1 MFNFKLCTL
10 SYDKLVP
17 NRKKL
22 QTRQFFLNARYKNSN
37 DKKNTKLTNP
47 TVMVLNKAFL
57 YTFGYV
63 VVELSVQKCRQM
75 LIFFWLF

>member
-1 MFNFKLCTL
+1 MYVKLRQTCPKSQET
-10 SYDKLVP
+10 P
-17 NRKKL
+17 NE
-22 QTRQFFLNARYKNSN
+22 TVFLNARYKNSN